1 MHRRTLLKGIGTTAI
16 GASAAGCLGGDD
28 SGTDDGTGDDG
39 GDDDSGETQSVS
51 IEGEDISTLDH
62 HEIDEDEE
70 EKEGERYVDSE
81 AEVTFGEESITVAGE
96 LEAASPCYEAVI
108 ADADLEDG
116 VLTVTV
122 ELEDPGEESCAMV
135 VTEVEYEATITTT
148 EGVPETVVV
157 VHDDRVGDYTA
168 AEIDS

>member
-16 GASAAGCLGGDD
+16 VAGAAGCLGGDD
-28 SGTDDGTGDDG
+28 GDGDDDAGDGG
-39 GDDDSGETQSVS
+39 GDDDSDETQSVS
-51 IEGEDISTLDH
+51 VESEDISTLGH
-62 HEIDEDEE
+62 REIDEEEE
-70 EKEGERYVDSE
+70 EKEEERYVDSE
-81 AEVTFGEESITVAGE
+81 AEVTFGEESVTVTGE

-108 ADADLEDG
+108 AGVDLEDG

-135 VTEVEYEATITTT
+135 ITEVEYEATIATSD
-148 EGVPETVVV
+148 GVPETVVV
-157 VHDDRVGDYTA
+157 VHGDRVGEYTA